1 MTNALY
7 LVAAIVGLTAVTVLT
22 RSSFFLLPAR
32 IELPGRVERALR
44 YAPACALAA
53 TIAPAV
59 LARGGDVSIAWDNH
73 QMWGLA
79 AATLVA
85 FRTRSMVLVI
95 AVGMTVFTVL
105 RLIS

>member
-1 MTNALY
+1 MNNALY
-7 LVAAIVGLTAVTVLT
+7 MVAAIVGLTAVTVLT

-59 LARGGDVSIAWDNH
+59 LARGGEVQLSFDNH
-73 QMWGLA
+73 QMWGLL

-85 FRTRSMVLVI
+85 LRTRSMVLVI
-95 AVGMTVFTVL
+95 AVGMVVFTVL
-105 RLIS
+105 RLWA